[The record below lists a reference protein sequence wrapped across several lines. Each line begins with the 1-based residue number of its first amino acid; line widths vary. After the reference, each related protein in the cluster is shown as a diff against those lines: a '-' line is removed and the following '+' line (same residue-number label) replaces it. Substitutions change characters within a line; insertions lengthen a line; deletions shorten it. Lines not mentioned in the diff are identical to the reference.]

1 MPEGDT
7 VWRTAHHLREVLEG
21 RELVRSDVRVPQW
34 ATLDL
39 SGRTVDEV
47 LSRGKHLLIRVGDAS
62 IHSHLKM
69 EGAWHV
75 LRRGSRWRRPA
86 HTARIV
92 LETEQHQAIGF
103 QLGLLEILKRENDDD
118 ALAYLGPD
126 LLGPDW
132 DLAEA
137 TRRVESDPDRPI
149 FVALLDQRNL
159 AGLGNEYV
167 NEMLLLS
174 GARRQQGAGGAD
186 VHGQH
191 PSGRGALGLP
201 ARARPLP
208 TLRHPAARR
217 RARRPAGPRADHLL
231 VSALPD
237 VRSPAVRSSRT
248 ASQTQATTNATR
260 CQRPGAGSVPWS
272 ASE

>member
-103 QLGLLEILKRENDDD
+103 SLGLLEVLRREHDDD

-137 TRRVESDPDRPI
+137 TRRVSADPERPI

-167 NEMLLLS
+167 NELLFLS
-174 GARRQQGAGGAD
+174 G
-186 VHGQH
+186 
-191 PSGRGALGLP
+191 L
-201 ARARPLP
+201 LP
-208 TLRHPAARR
+208 T
-217 RARRPAGPRADHLL
+217 RPVGE
-231 VSALPD
+231 VPD
-237 VRSPAVRSSRT
+237 VARVIDRGHRLLDVNKARVERT
-248 ASQTQATTNATR
+248 FTGSTRHGEDRWVYRREHARCRRCGTPLHHGELGDEPGRERITFWCPHCQT
-260 CQRPGAGSVPWS
+260 
-272 ASE
+272 